1 MVELDN
7 LKDIWKQ
14 QVERNLDK
22 QNIDKAEIERLMKG
36 RSTSI
41 LEKLKRNLLLEIALF
56 GICLVLVA
64 AVPFYF
70 KSRPVTLLFV
80 AAIVFIFIPYF
91 IYYIKKYN
99 ELRRFSVF
107 HNDIKTS
114 LQSLI
119 LQLEKF
125 LKIYFYGSLI
135 LAPFSVF
142 ISTLACLYEM
152 KALGFLLYFDEFSK
166 PTLAMILSFA
176 LLFTLISYPIL
187 KWYLRKLYGQH
198 VETLKSYLK
207 EMDEVEH

>member
-1 MVELDN
+1 MVELEI

-14 QVERNLDK
+14 HIDPTSDK
-22 QNIDKAEIERLMKG
+22 QNIEKQEIERLLKG

-41 LEKLKRNLLLEIALF
+41 LEKLKRNLLFEIAMF
-56 GICLVLVA
+56 VVCLLLVA

-70 KSRPVTLLFV
+70 NSTPVTILFI
-80 AAIVFIFIPYF
+80 AALVFIFIPYLF
-91 IYYIKKYN
+91 YYIKKYN
-99 ELRRFSVF
+99 ELNKFSIF

-142 ISTLACLYEM
+142 ISALACLYEM
-152 KALGFLLYFDEFSK
+152 KALGYLLYFDEFS
-166 PTLAMILSFA
+166 
-176 LLFTLISYPIL
+176 
-187 KWYLRKLYGQH
+187 
-198 VETLKSYLK
+198 
-207 EMDEVEH
+207 

>member
-1 MVELDN
+1 MVELEN

-14 QVERNLDK
+14 QIQPTIDK
-22 QNIDKAEIERLMKG
+22 QNIEKSEIERLLKG

-41 LEKLKRNLLLEIALF
+41 LEKLKRNLLFEIALF
-56 GICLVLVA
+56 GFCLLLVS

-70 KSRPVTLLFV
+70 NSTPVTILCLIAV
-80 AAIVFIFIPYF
+80 AVIFIPYL

-99 ELRRFSVF
+99 ELKRFSVF

-125 LKIYFYGSLI
+125 LKIYFYGSLFI
-135 LAPFSVF
+135 SPFAVF
-142 ISTLACLYEM
+142 ISALACLYEM
-152 KALGFLLYFDEFSK
+152 KALGYLLYFDEFSK

-176 LLFTLISYPIL
+176 LLFTLLSYPIL

-198 VETLKSYLK
+198 LEKLKDCLI
-207 EMDEVEH
+207 ELEEAE

>member
-1 MVELDN
+1 MVELEN

-14 QVERNLDK
+14 HIDPTIDK
-22 QNIDKAEIERLMKG
+22 QNIEKQEIEHLLKG

-41 LEKLKRNLLLEIALF
+41 LEKLKRNLLLEIAMF
-56 GICLVLVA
+56 VVCLLLVA

-70 KSRPVTLLFV
+70 NSTPVTILFI
-80 AAIVFIFIPYF
+80 AALVFIFIPYLF
-91 IYYIKKYN
+91 YYIKKYN
-99 ELRRFSVF
+99 ELNKFSIF

-142 ISTLACLYEM
+142 ISALACLYEM
-152 KALGFLLYFDEFSK
+152 KALGYLLYFDEFSK
-166 PTLAMILSFA
+166 PTLAIILSFA
-176 LLFTLISYPIL
+176 LVFTLLSYPIL

-198 VETLKSYLK
+198 IETLKAYLR
-207 EMDEVEH
+207 ELEEVE

>member
-1 MVELDN
+1 MVELEN

-14 QVERNLDK
+14 QIQPTIDK
-22 QNIDKAEIERLMKG
+22 QNIEKQEIERLLKG

-41 LEKLKRNLLLEIALF
+41 LEKLKRNLLLEIAMF
-56 GICLVLVA
+56 VVCLLLVS

-70 KSRPVTLLFV
+70 HSTPVTILCLMAV
-80 AAIVFIFIPYF
+80 VVIFIPYL

-99 ELRRFSVF
+99 ELKRFSVF

-125 LKIYFYGSLI
+125 LKIYFYGSL
-135 LAPFSVF
+135 LLSPFAVF
-142 ISTLACLYEM
+142 ISSIACLYEM
-152 KALGFLLYFDEFSK
+152 KALGYLLYFDEFSK
-166 PTLAMILSFA
+166 PTLAIILSFA
-176 LLFTLISYPIL
+176 LVFTLVSYPIL

-198 VETLKSYLK
+198 IETLKAYLK
-207 EMDEVEH
+207 ELEEVK

>member
-1 MVELDN
+1 MVELEN

-14 QVERNLDK
+14 HIDPTIDK
-22 QNIDKAEIERLMKG
+22 QNIEKSEIERLLKG

-41 LEKLKRNLLLEIALF
+41 LEKLKRNLLLEIAMF
-56 GICLVLVA
+56 GVCLLLVA

-70 KSRPVTLLFV
+70 NSKPVTILFV
-80 AAIVFIFIPYF
+80 VAVVFIFIPYF

-99 ELRRFSVF
+99 ELKRFSVF

-125 LKIYFYGSLI
+125 LKIYFYGSLL

-142 ISTLACLYEM
+142 ISALACLYEM
-152 KALGFLLYFDEFSK
+152 KALGFLLFFDEFSK
-166 PTLAMILSFA
+166 ETLSLILSCA
-176 LLFTLISYPIL
+176 LFFTLLSYPVL
-187 KWYLRKLYGQH
+187 KWYIRKLYGQH
-198 VETLKSYLK
+198 IETLKAYLK
-207 EMDEVEH
+207 ELEEVE